1 MSKTYEASMAIQ
13 VLPNINDTTKKLAV
27 IDKVIENI
35 EAKAKQYN
43 LNMLVCPFETVI
55 EGTLDQMLELLK
67 DSVLIASS
75 EGETD
80 LLSFIKLAYNN
91 SSSGVLSI
99 DEKISKFNK

>member
-13 VLPNINDTTKKLAV
+13 ILPNINDTTKKLAV

-35 EAKAKQYN
+35 EAKAKKNN
-43 LNMLVCPFETVI
+43 LNMLVGPFETVI
-55 EGTLDQMLELLK
+55 EGNLEQVLELLK
-67 DSVLIASS
+67 DSILIASI

-80 LLSFIKLAYNN
+80 LLSFIKIAYNN
-91 SSSGVLSI
+91 SNSGVLSI